1 MTNDH
6 VPSSEQPTMLIV
18 DDDRPFRE
26 ALAAAFT
33 RRGYEVRAVAN
44 ADDALALCAEWVPER
59 AVLDVRMPGL
69 SGLELLRALKRI
81 DPNTEIVLL
90 TGYGSIPSAVEAV
103 RAGATNYLTKPAEPD
118 EIEAAFRSDLREAR
132 EVRDARETRTDAV
145 SGETPSLDRANWE
158 HIQRVL
164 ADCGGNISEAARR
177 LGLHRRT
184 LQRKLQKMP
193 AKR

>member
-1 MTNDH
+1 MTNDPPAPS
-6 VPSSEQPTMLIV
+6 VPSDRPTLLIV

-26 ALAAAFT
+26 ALASAFS
-33 RRGYEVRAVAN
+33 RRGYDVRAVAN
-44 ADDALALCAEWVPER
+44 ADEALALCAEWTPER
-59 AVLDVRMPGL
+59 AVLDMRMPGL
-69 SGLELLRALKRI
+69 TGLELLRALKRI
-81 DPNTEIVLL
+81 DPNTEVVLL

-118 EIEAAFRSDLREAR
+118 EIEAAFRVDIR
-132 EVRDARETRTDAV
+132 EVREVRVEAA

-164 ADCGGNISEAARR
+164 SDCGGNISEAARR

-184 LQRKLQKMP
+184 LQRKLQKIP
-193 AKR
+193 ARR

>member
-6 VPSSEQPTMLIV
+6 APSSEQPTLLIV

-44 ADDALALCAEWVPER
+44 ADEALALCAEWIPER

-118 EIEAAFRSDLREAR
+118 EIEAAFRSDIRDVR
-132 EVRDARETRTDAV
+132 EVRMDAV

>member
-1 MTNDH
+1 
-6 VPSSEQPTMLIV
+6 MLIV

-26 ALAAAFT
+26 ALAAAFV

-44 ADDALALCAEWVPER
+44 ADEALALCAEWMPER
-59 AVLDVRMPGL
+59 AVVDMRMPGA
-69 SGLELLRALKRI
+69 SGLDLLRALKRI
-81 DPNTEIVLL
+81 DPNTEVVLL

-103 RAGATNYLTKPAEPD
+103 RAGASNYLTKPAEPD
-118 EIEAAFRSDLREAR
+118 EIEAAFKGDVRDEREAR
-132 EVRDARETRTDAV
+132 ADGSPVA
-145 SGETPSLDRANWE
+145 ETPSLDRANWE

-164 ADCGGNISEAARR
+164 SDCGGNISEAARR

-184 LQRKLQKMP
+184 LQRKLHKIP